1 MKSIKFKYNKK
12 VLSLSKL
19 MIGLAFMLCI
29 ILYSCSESS
38 IGQQPLDKN
47 PPPPPTNAVVENL
60 NGGAVIK
67 YDIPVSDDLLYVKAT
82 YKIKNTTRES
92 KSSYYANSIEV
103 SGFGDTKEYKVE
115 LRSVDRSRNESEPL
129 IVTIN
134 PLTPPVDLISDSFSL
149 LTSFGGVQ
157 LTWENKNRA
166 DIIISFMASD
176 STGALVDAEDVY
188 SSVPE
193 GRFTLRGFDTTER
206 EFAVY
211 ARDRWDNYSDTVSIT
226 TTPYFEEEI
235 DKSTFREAWLPGD
248 AEPTGHRVEYIWDN
262 IINIGSGFWHTN
274 AEDLPISCT
283 FDMGVTAQLSRYKLW
298 QRPGFFY
305 THNNPKKWELW
316 GSNNPN
322 PDGSMDESWILLDSY
337 ESFKPSGDGPL
348 TNEDKEYAEKG
359 EEFEVPIDAPAVR
372 YIRLVMFEN
381 WSGGNIAQIAEMSFW
396 GDTKN
401 KK

>member
-1 MKSIKFKYNKK
+1 MKTIKFKNIKK
-12 VLSLSKL
+12 ALSLSSL

-29 ILYSCSESS
+29 SYSCNESS
-38 IGQQPLDKN
+38 IGQQPLDKAA
-47 PPPPPTNAVVENL
+47 PPAPTNAVVENL

-92 KSSYYANSIEV
+92 KSTYYTNSIEV
-103 SGFGDTKEYKVE
+103 SGFGDTKEYEVE

-134 PLTPPVDLISDSFSL
+134 PLTPPVDLISDSFNL
-149 LTSFGGVQ
+149 LASFGGVQ
-157 LTWENKNRA
+157 LTWENNTRA

-176 STGALVDAEDVY
+176 STGVLVDVEDVY

-193 GRFTLRGFDTTER
+193 GKHTLRGFDTTER

-211 ARDRWDNYSDTVSIT
+211 ARDRWDNYSDTVSII
-226 TTPYFEEEI
+226 TTPYFEEEV
-235 DKSTFREAWLPGD
+235 DKSTFKEAWLPGD
-248 AEPTGHRVEYIWDN
+248 AASTGHRVAYIWDN
-262 IINIGSGFWHTN
+262 IIDVGSGFWHTN
-274 AEDLPISCT
+274 AEDLPIRCT

-298 QRPGFFY
+298 QRPGFYY

-316 GSNNPN
+316 GSINPN
-322 PDGSMDESWILLDSY
+322 PDGSLDESWTLLDSY

-372 YIRLVMFEN
+372 YIRFVMYEN

-396 GDTKN
+396 GDTK
-401 KK
+401 K